1 MIYFSAALV
10 VATLIVCSTAE
21 RIAKLKYIKPDNT
34 SEITQEQIEE
44 EIEQQKRT
52 ADSTDE
58 IDMAD
63 LVGNILSDEFDVED
77 N

>member
-21 RIAKLKYIKPDNT
+21 RIAKLKYTKPDNT
-34 SEITQEQIEE
+34 SGITQEQIEK

-52 ADSTDE
+52 ADATDE

>member
-10 VATLIVCSTAE
+10 VATLIICSTAE
-21 RIAKLKYIKPDNT
+21 RIAKLKYTKPDND
-34 SEITQEQIEE
+34 SGITQEQIEE
-44 EIEQQKRT
+44 EIEQQKRN